1 MGKTIQGVNSK
12 VTAKLVAEVIEEFF
26 KPLSYKTMG
35 FMTLMIIGIIA
46 ISEFLLKRGGS
57 NKVIK

>member
-35 FMTLMIIGIIA
+35 FMTLMIIGIIS
-46 ISEFLLKRGGS
+46 ISEYLLKKGA
-57 NKVIK
+57 NN